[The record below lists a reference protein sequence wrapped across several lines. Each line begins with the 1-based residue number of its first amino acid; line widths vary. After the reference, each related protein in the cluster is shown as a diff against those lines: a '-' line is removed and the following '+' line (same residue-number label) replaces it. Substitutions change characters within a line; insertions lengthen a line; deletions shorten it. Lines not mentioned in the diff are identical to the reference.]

1 MNKHQFRNR
10 LMAGAL
16 VAGLVLAVP
25 GVAMAASAPQAGSV
39 TSVNTSSPLN
49 PPTRNASTF
58 AAAKTYVEKQLALR
72 QQRLS
77 SLTSEVSKASDLTS
91 SDKATLTTDLAN
103 ETTGIDALAA
113 KVPADTTWAE
123 LLADAKSMVQ
133 QYRVFVVMSPQVH
146 ETIAADTATAICA
159 KLQAAEPQ
167 IEALINYEQSQGKN
181 VTAAQTAYEGL
192 VAQVSA
198 AQSDVSGISAA
209 VLGTSPSGY
218 PGNASIFSNARSSLV
233 QARTA
238 LKSAR
243 SDLHTITQVLG
254 V

>member
-1 MNKHQFRNR
+1 MNNHQIRNR

-39 TSVNTSSPLN
+39 TSVSTSSALN
-49 PPTRNASTF
+49 PATKNATTF
-58 AAAKTYVEKQLALR
+58 AAAKAYVEGQLTAR

-77 SLTSEVSKASDLTS
+77 NLTSEVSAASDLTS
-91 SDKATLTTDLAN
+91 SDKATLTGDLAN
-103 ETTGIDALAA
+103 ETSGIDALVT
-113 KVPADTTWAE
+113 KVPGDTTWAE

-146 ETIAADTATAICA
+146 ETIAADTATAVCT
-159 KLQAAEPQ
+159 KLQADEPQ

-209 VLGTSPSGY
+209 VLGTSPAGY
-218 PGNASIFSNARSSLV
+218 PGNASIFSNAHSSLI

-238 LKSAR
+238 LKTAR
-243 SDLHTITQVLG
+243 SDLHTIVQVLG